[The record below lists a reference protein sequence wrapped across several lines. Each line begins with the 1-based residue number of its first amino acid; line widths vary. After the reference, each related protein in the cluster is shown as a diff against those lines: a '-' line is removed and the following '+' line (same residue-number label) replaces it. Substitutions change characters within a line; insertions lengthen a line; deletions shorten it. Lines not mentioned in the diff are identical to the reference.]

1 MKKKIFFGTIIFLV
15 ILSIGLTFTLK
26 PSKGNK
32 NKFNSSTGQIA
43 IININ
48 GAIVSGTG
56 EGGIFSQG
64 GAGSQKIIN
73 QIKEIE
79 DDDDIEGVV
88 FRIDSPGGSAAASQ
102 EVGEAIQD
110 LKDSGKI
117 VYTSMGDVAA
127 SGGYWIA
134 AKTDKIYANPATM
147 TGSIGVI
154 IEIQNLAE
162 LYKKVGVKPQIIKS
176 GKHKDIGSSSRP
188 LDNSEKNILQS
199 MVMDIY
205 DQFVDVVVEGRKID
219 RKEILKIADG
229 RVFTGRQ
236 ALKLKLIDELGT
248 MDDAINDL
256 AQELDIEGEPDI
268 YQFEENPFDK
278 FFGLGTKALNLPINT
293 GLSPEE
299 NKILKELL
307 QTYQSKNY

>member
-1 MKKKIFFGTIIFLV
+1 MKKKIFIGAIVFLV

-26 PSKGNK
+26 PSKDKK
-32 NKFNSSTGQIA
+32 NDFNSGTGQIA
-43 IININ
+43 IINIT

-64 GAGSQKIIN
+64 GAGSQNIID

-79 DDDDIEGVV
+79 DDEDIEGVII
-88 FRIDSPGGSAAASQ
+88 RIDSPGGSAAASQ

-162 LYKKVGVKPQIIKS
+162 LYKKVGVKPQVIKS

-188 LDNSEKNILQS
+188 LETSEKNILKA

-205 DQFVDVVVEGRKID
+205 DQFVDVVVEGRKIN
-219 RKEILKIADG
+219 RKEVLKIADG

-236 ALKLKLIDELGT
+236 ALKLKLVDELGT
-248 MDDAINDL
+248 LDDAIDDL
-256 AQELDIEGEPDI
+256 AEELDIEGEPEI
-268 YQFEENPFDK
+268 YQFEESPFDK
-278 FFGLGTKALNLPINT
+278 FFGLGAKTLNLPINT
-293 GLSPEE
+293 GLTPEE
-299 NKILKELL
+299 NKLLKELL
-307 QTYQSKNY
+307 QTYQSKTY